1 MFGRSVTLFK
11 LFGFEVKIDF
21 SWLILGMLISWS
33 LAKGFFP
40 SHYRGLSTETYWAM
54 GVASA
59 FGLLISVVFHELWHS
74 LVARRFGVPMRGIT
88 LFIFG
93 GVAEMTEEPPH
104 PRAEFFMAIAGPISS
119 IFLGLIFLGLGY
131 FAPAGGWPRPV
142 AGVLVYLG
150 ILNLVLAGFNL
161 IPAFPLDGG
170 RILRAIL
177 WGWKNNLRRATR
189 VASQFG
195 GAFGLILIF
204 LGALDF
210 IFGNMISGLWL
221 FLIGLFL
228 RGASQTAYRQLLI
241 RQAFEGERVRRFMKE
256 EPISVSSTITLQ
268 QLVDDFILKHHFE
281 MFPVV
286 DNDHLIGC
294 ITLNQVKEIPR
305 EQWALKQVSEVMARC
320 GVENT
325 IEPDKDA
332 LEALSQMNRV
342 KSSRL
347 MVVDKG
353 KILGMIALKDMM
365 KFISLKL
372 DLEG

>member
-1 MFGRSVTLFK
+1 MFGRRVTLFK

-40 SHYRGLSTETYWAM
+40 SHYRGFSAATYWAM

-74 LVARRFGVPMRGIT
+74 LIARRFGVPMQGIT

-131 FAPAGGWPRPV
+131 FGPGSSWPAPI
-142 AGVLVYLG
+142 AGVLLYLG
-150 ILNLVLAGFNL
+150 ILNLILAGFNL
-161 IPAFPLDGG
+161 LPAFPLDGG
-170 RILRAIL
+170 RVLRAIL
-177 WGWKNNLRRATR
+177 WAWKNNLRWATR
-189 VASQFG
+189 VASQLG

-210 IFGNMISGLWL
+210 IFGNVIGGLWL

-228 RGASQTAYRQLLI
+228 RGAAQTAYRQLLI

-256 EPISVSSTITLQ
+256 EPISVSPIITLQ
-268 QLVDDFILKHHFE
+268 QLIDDFILKHHFE

-286 DNDHLIGC
+286 EHDQLVGC

-305 EQWALKQVSEVMARC
+305 EQWPFRQVSEVMARC

-325 IEPDKDA
+325 IDPDKDA
-332 LEALSQMNRV
+332 LEALAQMNRV

-347 MVVDKG
+347 MVVDRG

>member
-40 SHYRGLSTETYWAM
+40 NRFRGLSTETYWIM

-59 FGLLISVVFHELWHS
+59 FGLLISIVFHELWHS
-74 LVARRFGVPMRGIT
+74 LIARRFGISIRGIT

-93 GVAEMTEEPPH
+93 GVAEMIEEPPH
-104 PRAEFFMAIAGPISS
+104 PRAEFFMAIAGPLSS

-131 FAPAGGWPRPV
+131 LSPASGWPQPV
-142 AGVLVYLG
+142 TGVFIYLG
-150 ILNLVLAGFNL
+150 ILNLILAGFNL

-177 WGWKNNLRRATR
+177 WGWKNNLRWATR

-195 GAFGLILIF
+195 STFGLVLIF
-204 LGALDF
+204 LGVVDF
-210 IFGNMISGLWL
+210 IFGNIIGGLWL

-228 RGASQTAYRQLLI
+228 RGASQTAYRHLLL
-241 RQAFEGERVRRFMKE
+241 RQAFEGEKVRRFMKE
-256 EPISVSSTITLQ
+256 EPISVSSAITLQ

-286 DNDHLIGC
+286 EGDQLVGC
-294 ITLNQVKEIPR
+294 ISLNQVKEIPR
-305 EQWALKQVSEVMARC
+305 EQWTLKQVNEVMARC
-320 GVENT
+320 SAENT
-325 IEPDKDA
+325 IEPDEDA
-332 LEALSQMNRV
+332 LEALARMNRS

-347 MVVDKG
+347 MVVEEG

-365 KFISLKL
+365 KFISFKL